1 MKRKILNIFMVVIMI
16 FGVFMYK
23 PVSFADE
30 NESYGDYAYSV
41 LQYLDKNLTQR
52 RAGTEQELKAS
63 DYLKKQLESFG
74 YKVEVQNFTYSRKGE
89 EYNSQNII
97 ATKKGDS
104 NKEIIIGSHYDSVG
118 TNGVDDNGS
127 GTVVNLETAKRFA
140 NKETPYTIK
149 FVFFGAE
156 EVGLKGSAAY
166 ANSMT
171 EEEIANTL
179 YMVNMDSI
187 LVGTYR
193 YVYSGNYNKETNKVD
208 NSWPAY
214 QALKLSEALQTGMKL
229 NNTNLN
235 LDYASPSTGNWSDHA
250 SFKNKMPY
258 LYFEAANWEM
268 PDDPEHPEYGSSGA
282 YETESGEVM
291 HNPERDNLNFIEST
305 WGTRGKDTVSAYCKL
320 LEAVVYQL
328 NPDGLITPSKDDLK
342 KAIEKANDMDKD
354 YFSEYSYKKFKE
366 ALKEAKTINK
376 TEYILLKDQE
386 VIDKAVAKLNE
397 AMLTVS
403 NNISNTTIKVE
414 NQIYNG
420 KKQRP
425 EVEVKDG
432 NKILEEGEDYT
443 VSYSNNKEIGS
454 ATVTIKGCNDYL
466 GSTKV
471 NFSILPQTVK
481 NIKVSNVLTNSLKL
495 YWNKLENADGYKI
508 YKYNESNKKY
518 DLLKTI
524 SKNTT
529 TSYKDTKVVSAT
541 TYLYKITA
549 YKKVN
554 KKVYEGLKDEKVK
567 VTSKPLQPVL
577 KLSSTSTGKVTLTYS
592 SKVSKKSDG
601 YEVYMATSKQGKYT
615 LIKNTDSTKI
625 TKSKLTSKKGYYFK
639 VRAYR
644 KVDGKK
650 IYSNYSQVK
659 YIKVK

>member
-1 MKRKILNIFMVVIMI
+1 MKRKILSIFMVVTMI
-16 FGVFMYK
+16 FGVFMYT
-23 PVSFADE
+23 PISFADE

-41 LQYLDKNLTQR
+41 LQYLDKNLAQR
-52 RAGTEQELKAS
+52 RAGTEQEVKSA

-74 YKVEVQNFTYSRKGE
+74 YKVEIQNFTYSRKGE
-89 EYNSQNII
+89 NYNSQNII

-171 EEEIANTL
+171 EDEIANTL
-179 YMVNMDSI
+179 YMVNMDSM
-187 LVGTYR
+187 LAGTYR

-229 NNTNLN
+229 NNTDLN

-291 HNPERDNLNFIEST
+291 HNPEKDNLNFIEST

-328 NPDGLITPSKDDLK
+328 NPDGLVTPSKDDLK
-342 KAIEKANDMDKD
+342 EAIEKANDMDKD
-354 YFSEYSYKKFKE
+354 NFSEYSYKKFQE
-366 ALKEAKTINK
+366 ALKEAKTVNK

-386 VIDKAVAKLNE
+386 VIYAAVIKLNE

-425 EVEVKDG
+425 EVQVKDG
-432 NKILEEGEDYT
+432 DKILEEGEDYT

-495 YWNKLENADGYKI
+495 SWNKVENADGYNI
-508 YKYNESNKKY
+508 YKYNTSNKKY

-524 SKNTT
+524 SKNATT
-529 TSYKDTKVVSAT
+529 NYKDTKVVSAT

-554 KKVYEGLKDEKVK
+554 NKIYEGLKDEKIK

-592 SKVSKKSDG
+592 SKVSKKTDG

-650 IYSNYSQVK
+650 VYSNYSTIK

>member
-1 MKRKILNIFMVVIMI
+1 MKRKILSIFMVVIMI
-16 FGVFMYK
+16 FGVFMYT

-41 LQYLDKNLTQR
+41 LQYLDQKLTQR
-52 RAGTEQELKAS
+52 RAGTDQELKTA

-74 YKVEVQNFTYSRKGE
+74 YKVEIQNFTYSRKGE
-89 EYNSQNII
+89 NYNSQNII

-156 EVGLKGSAAY
+156 EVGLKGSAEY

-171 EEEIANTL
+171 EDEIANTL
-179 YMVNMDSI
+179 YMVNMDSM
-187 LVGTYR
+187 LAGTYR
-193 YVYSGNYNKETNKVD
+193 YVYSGNYNNETNKVD

-229 NNTNLN
+229 NNTGLN

-250 SFKNKMPY
+250 NFKNKMPY

-320 LEAVVYQL
+320 LEVVVYQL
-328 NPDGLITPSKDDLK
+328 NPDGLIIPSKEDLK
-342 KAIEKANDMDKD
+342 ETIEKANDMDKD
-354 YFSEYSYKKFKE
+354 DFSEHSYKKFQE
-366 ALKEAKTINK
+366 ALKEAKTVNK

-397 AMLTVS
+397 VMLTVS

-454 ATVTIKGCNDYL
+454 AIVTIKGCNNYL
-466 GSTKV
+466 GSAKV
-471 NFSILPQTVK
+471 NFSILPQAVK

-495 YWNKLENADGYKI
+495 SWNKVENADGYKI
-508 YKYNESNKKY
+508 YKYNASNKKY
-518 DLLKTI
+518 DLLKII
-524 SKNTT
+524 SKNATT
-529 TSYKDTKVVSAT
+529 NYKDTKVVSAT

-549 YKKVN
+549 YKKIN
-554 KKVYEGLKDEKVK
+554 NKVYEGLKDEKIK
-567 VTSKPLQPVL
+567 VTSKPLQPIL

-592 SKVSKKSDG
+592 SKVSKKTDG
-601 YEVYMATSKQGKYT
+601 YEVYMATSKQGKYK
-615 LIKNTDSTKI
+615 LIKNTDSTEI

-650 IYSNYSQVK
+650 VYSNYSTIK